1 MVIRDDGLVELASKD
16 DLEGMLKL
24 DDCSYMEYVVQG
36 ESLVIRRSL
45 SVQVI
50 KRISSIQGV
59 TLIIRYVV

>member
-1 MVIRDDGLVELASKD
+1 VELASED

>member
-1 MVIRDDGLVELASKD
+1 VELASED

-24 DDCSYMEYVVQG
+24 DDCSYMEYVMQG

-59 TLIIRYVV
+59 TLIIRYVVW

>member
-1 MVIRDDGLVELASKD
+1 VELASED
-16 DLEGMLKL
+16 DLEVEGMLKL

>member
-1 MVIRDDGLVELASKD
+1 VELASED

-24 DDCSYMEYVVQG
+24 DDCSYMEYVMQG

>member
-1 MVIRDDGLVELASKD
+1 VELASED

-59 TLIIRYVV
+59 TLIIRYVVW

>member
-1 MVIRDDGLVELASKD
+1 VELVSED
-16 DLEGMLKL
+16 DLKGMLKL

-50 KRISSIQGV
+50 KRISFIQGV
-59 TLIIRYVV
+59 PLIIRYVVW

>member
-1 MVIRDDGLVELASKD
+1 VELVSED
-16 DLEGMLKL
+16 DLKGMLKL

-50 KRISSIQGV
+50 KRISFIQGV
-59 TLIIRYVV
+59 PLIIRYVV

>member
-1 MVIRDDGLVELASKD
+1 MELASED

>member
-1 MVIRDDGLVELASKD
+1 MVIRDDGLVELASED